1 MSLASHLAARES
13 GGAPA
18 ARFAACVH
26 ASRRAALAPSAEL
39 RFERGAPRGA
49 GVLCL
54 ELDTSPE
61 RRLLLAGAADGSVSL
76 YDTAPR
82 PHDAATQPQQ
92 PQAPAPPVLRLP
104 RGVAH
109 AHGCAAGAWYPSGG
123 GLFFTA
129 GLDGV
134 VKGWDACAGAEA
146 LRFGAGGGGTGGTK
160 LYALALPASACAPH
174 GLLAAGASDGRVLLF
189 DPAAGGGA
197 HALAGHRAAVLCAA
211 WLPGAEHVLAT
222 GGADGAVRLW
232 DVRTAGTLLLL
243 DAHRTAGEHEAG
255 EGGEGGAASSSSH
268 LLHSPQPQQALTV
281 SASAGAA
288 TAHTGAVTAL
298 AATPDGRT
306 LLSHGCDG
314 RLRAWCAARA
324 LNLLVHYP
332 AAATPN
338 ASRLGTRLGVSADGR
353 VVYVPCRTAAAPL
366 RVSDGGAPAPPLAG
380 AHFGNVVAVVPHPH
394 SDEVFTA
401 AGDGTVV
408 AWAPRRRR
416 SAEEEAGEEARA
428 AAREARRR
436 NGAWSDDDETEAAR
450 GPRMAYRAL
459 PPPPPPWRQ

>member
-1 MSLASHLAARES
+1 MSLASRLAARES

-18 ARFAACVH
+18 ARFAARVH
-26 ASRRAALAPSAEL
+26 AARRAALAPSAEL
-39 RFERGAPRGA
+39 CFERGAPRGA

-54 ELDTSPE
+54 ELDTAPE

-82 PHDAATQPQQ
+82 RTPPHHAHDAQQPQQ
-92 PQAPAPPVLRLP
+92 QPHALPAPPVLRLA

-109 AHGCAAGAWYPSGG
+109 AHGCAAAAWYPSGG

-134 VKGWDACAGAEA
+134 VKGWDAGAEAEA
-146 LRFGAGGGGTGGTK
+146 LRFGVGGARGGTK
-160 LYALALPASACAPH
+160 LYALALPGSACAPH
-174 GLLAAGASDGRVLLF
+174 GLLAAGCSDGRVLLF
-189 DPAAGGGA
+189 DPSAGGGA
-197 HALAGHRAAVLCAA
+197 HVLAGHRAAVLCAA

-232 DVRTAGTLLLL
+232 DVRTSGTLLLL
-243 DAHRTAGEHEAG
+243 DAHRTAPTAG
-255 EGGEGGAASSSSH
+255 ECDGGSGA
-268 LLHSPQPQQALTV
+268 LHSAQPQQLSV

-298 AATPDGRT
+298 GATPDGRV

-338 ASRLGTRLGVSADGR
+338 ASRLGTRLGVSDDGA
-353 VVYVPCRTAAAPL
+353 VVYVPCRASVAPLCVATGAAP
-366 RVSDGGAPAPPLAG
+366 SPPLAG
-380 AHFGNVVAVVPHPH
+380 AHFGNVVAAVAHPR

-416 SAEEEAGEEARA
+416 DAKEEADEAKRV
-428 AAREARRR
+428 AARDARRR
-436 NGAWSDDDETEAAR
+436 NGAWSDDEEAEATR